1 MATDD
6 PFYRHIDLIRCSSH
20 LLSPLLSSASPPLSA
35 IMTDMSLVSAVLP
48 VTRALAI
55 PNYVLFT
62 SSARMLTLFVSSH
75 RIFNWKVMA
84 EETDEVQI
92 PGQEP
97 MPIRWIPS
105 SFLQDEN
112 DFLRNYLVENGRS
125 MMESEG
131 ILINTFEDFEHDT
144 LKALNDGKVIS
155 TLPQLIPIG
164 PLPPLDHETGIGL
177 AWLDDQLSQSVVYV
191 SFGSRTAIS
200 RNQMRELGEGLL
212 SSGFRF
218 LWVVKD
224 KKVDR
229 DDGEELDMVVGRE
242 LMTRLRERGLVMK
255 SWVAQNEILRHHAIG
270 GFVTHCGWNSIVEAI
285 WNGVPILAWPQH
297 GDQKINSSLVLRSG
311 IGIWEE
317 RWGWPITE
325 PAVKAEKI
333 AARIKE
339 MMCNELLRS
348 RARAM
353 KEAARNAIAIDGSS
367 TKGLMELIGLW
378 KNEGT

>member
-1 MATDD
+1 
-6 PFYRHIDLIRCSSH
+6 
-20 LLSPLLSSASPPLSA
+20 
-35 IMTDMSLVSAVLP
+35 MTDMSLVSAVLP

-155 TLPQLIPIG
+155 TLPHVCEFRKQNSHLEESDEG
-164 PLPPLDHETGIGL
+164 
-177 AWLDDQLSQSVVYV
+177 A
-191 SFGSRTAIS
+191 
-200 RNQMRELGEGLL
+200 GEGLL